1 MLRQLLI
8 HLQLLQR
15 ALTILNIATMFLLI
29 GVQMI
34 MVSLNLDTLM
44 LHALYLMHLAMQ
56 ILIVILI
63 SMMF

>member
-1 MLRQLLI
+1 MLLQLQI
-8 HLQLLQR
+8 RFQLLQR
-15 ALTILNIATMFLLI
+15 ALTILNIATMFQLI

-44 LHALYLMHLAMQ
+44 LHALYLMHLVMQ